1 MHMTN
6 YTSLLPDAERIV
18 REAGDLLMRFWH
30 EPREIRH
37 KGRIDLV
44 TSADIALEKLLKER
58 LKALLPGAGFLAE
71 ESAEADDLQ
80 RAPTGPTWVI
90 DPVDGTTNFAH
101 GIPFVAISV
110 ALWDQGQVQL
120 GLVHMPVL
128 DELFHAVRGHGAFVN
143 GVPAHVSDTGE
154 LENALVAT
162 GFPYTVRERMEQI
175 LAWMEIMLAST
186 RGVRRA
192 GSAACDLAYTA
203 CGRFDAFY
211 ELDLKPWDVAAGW
224 LLVHEAG
231 GLVSR
236 IDQSPFDLHAPSILA
251 GNILIHAKVAEA
263 LAAFGGNVPDGKG

>member
-1 MHMTN
+1 MTN
-6 YTSLLPDAERIV
+6 YTSLMPDAVTVV
-18 REAGDLLMRFWH
+18 REAGEMLMRFWR

-58 LKALLPGAGFLAE
+58 LESILPGAGFLAE
-71 ESAEADDLQ
+71 ESADADDLQ
-80 RAPTGPTWVI
+80 RTLTGPTWII
-90 DPVDGTTNFAH
+90 DPLDGTTNFAH

-110 ALWDQGQVQL
+110 ALWDEGEVQL

-128 DELFHAVRGHGAFVN
+128 NELFHAARGHGAFVN
-143 GVPAHVSDTGE
+143 DVPIHVSSTRE
-154 LENALVAT
+154 LEQALVAT
-162 GFPYTVRERMEQI
+162 GFPYTVRERMEPI

-186 RGVRRA
+186 RGIRRA

-224 LLVHEAG
+224 LLVQEAG

-236 IDQSPFDLHAPSILA
+236 IDQTPFDLHASSILA
-251 GNILIHAKVAEA
+251 GNSLIHAKTAEA
-263 LAAFGGNVPDGKG
+263 LAEYGGNFSGGKG